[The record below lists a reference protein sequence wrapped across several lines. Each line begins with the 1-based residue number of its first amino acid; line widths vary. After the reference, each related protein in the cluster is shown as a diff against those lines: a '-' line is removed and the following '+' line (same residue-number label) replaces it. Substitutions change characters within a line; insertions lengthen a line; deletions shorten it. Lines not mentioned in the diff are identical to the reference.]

1 MVDFPGSVSDYFY
14 EPFYVAVLLLL
25 SGLLYFLLF
34 LYCAVNVKFTKIGYC
49 LLAISLITYL
59 LVGIYMV
66 GNGYYY
72 DTDPREGH
80 IFRSMG
86 FLELILLTYP
96 YIFLTL
102 ACCIGQKKS
111 NQ

>member
-1 MVDFPGSVSDYFY
+1 MIGLTNSLSDYAY
-14 EPFYVAVLLLL
+14 EPEIVVILLL
-25 SGLLYFLLF
+25 SAGLFFLFIL
-34 LYCAVNVKFTKIGYC
+34 LYC
-49 LLAISLITYL
+49 LLNLKFNIIGFILLGLSIIIYL

-66 GNGYYY
+66 GKGYYY

-80 IFRSMG
+80 IFNNYG

-111 NQ
+111 N